1 MRKAKARKEKYD
13 AEQSIQKQDI
23 KAEELHECG
32 YNVQRDPGTKLVTE
46 QGEEQVKTVKRK
58 KVLDFG

>member
-1 MRKAKARKEKYD
+1 MRRAKARKEKYE

-32 YNVQRDPGTKLVTE
+32 YNVQRDPGMKLVT
-46 QGEEQVKTVKRK
+46 G
-58 KVLDFG
+58 